1 MSRFKRPL
9 NPTNFKTMKQSFIY
23 KNVALAAML
32 AVTAGSA
39 YAQSSVSIYG
49 RLNETVERITRT
61 PTGGS
66 SQSVWELRNN
76 SSRIGFRGTEDLGGG
91 LKAGFQIEHG
101 FNPDTGVAATT
112 FWGRQSELNLGG
124 GFGLVRLG
132 NFTSEAYYAT
142 ADWVSNHN
150 HDTGTS
156 SDAFYAYLGRNR
168 NKIAYRLPSF
178 AEGLSVEGAVS
189 ITEGAARPDTEKH
202 YDFAV
207 NYTVG
212 GLQLGLGYESADNTT
227 VDPAPLAVIDRSQ
240 VAVRAQYS
248 AGPFTVGGY
257 VQRDE
262 NAYGTG
268 KRTNIRLSA
277 MYAVD
282 ALEFHLNGGRAGK
295 TGAIA
300 ESEANQ
306 FTVGV
311 NYKLSKRT
319 KVYGFVTQIKD
330 GDAGLYGGDFRSVAL
345 GVRHNF

>member
-1 MSRFKRPL
+1 
-9 NPTNFKTMKQSFIY
+9 MKHSFTY
-23 KNVALAAML
+23 KQVALAAML
-32 AVTAGSA
+32 AATAGSA
-39 YAQSSVSIYG
+39 FAQSSVSIYG

-66 SQSVWELRNN
+66 STSVWELRNN
-76 SSRIGFRGTEDLGGG
+76 SSRIGFKGTEDLGGG
-91 LKAGFQIEHG
+91 MTAGFQIEHG
-101 FNPDTGVAATT
+101 FSPDTGTAAST
-112 FWGRQSELNLGG
+112 FWGRQSELNLSGA
-124 GFGLVRLG
+124 FGLVRLG

-156 SDAFYAYLGRNR
+156 SDAFYAYLGRNG
-168 NKIAYRLPSF
+168 NKLAYRLPSF
-178 AEGLSVEGAVS
+178 VKDLSIEGAVS
-189 ITEGAARPDTEKH
+189 LTEGAPGAEKN

-212 GLQLGLGYESADNTT
+212 GLQLGVGYESADTTT
-227 VDPAPLAVIDRSQ
+227 VDKNQ

-248 AGPFTVGGY
+248 AGPFTIGGY

-277 MYAVD
+277 MYAID